1 MLGPS
6 SVVTAQTG
14 RPRSGGRTSFYTQRM
29 GDDRNGAA
37 RRADLVSMLAHE
49 LRGPVTT
56 IRGIATT
63 ARAHYD
69 RLSDE
74 DKVEFLGLIEQESD
88 RMLDV
93 VDQASLAMRL
103 AAGRLAVP
111 PGPTELGAIAR
122 QGIDAA
128 ALGDD
133 RPVELDRV
141 EVPIVADRA
150 MLTEVVR
157 QLVRNAD
164 AFSPPGEPITVRVGS
179 EGDDVVLEV
188 IDRGPGVPEDRRS
201 ALFGMFP
208 GWRPEGYEEVPGT
221 GLGLFICH
229 TIVAEHGGAI
239 SIERAPGGGTM
250 LRVRLPV
257 GEKADG

>member
-1 MLGPS
+1 M
-6 SVVTAQTG
+6 
-14 RPRSGGRTSFYTQRM
+14 
-29 GDDRNGAA
+29 DDAA
-37 RRADLVSMLAHE
+37 GRADLVSMLAHE
-49 LRGPVTT
+49 LQGPITT

-69 RLSDE
+69 RLSDDE
-74 DKVEFLGLIEQESD
+74 KVEFLGLIEQESD

-111 PGPTELGAIAR
+111 PGPTELGAIASE
-122 QGIDAA
+122 GIDAA
-128 ALGDD
+128 ALADD

-141 EVPIVADRA
+141 EVPIVGDRA

-164 AFSPPGEPITVRVGS
+164 AFSPPSEPVTVRVRR
-179 EGDDVVLEV
+179 EDADAVLEV
-188 IDRGPGVPEDRRS
+188 IDRGPASPRTAGRPSSSCSRS
-201 ALFGMFP
+201 GGP
-208 GWRPEGYEEVPGT
+208 RGYEEVQGT

-229 TIVAEHGGAI
+229 TIVDEHRGKI
-239 SIERAPGGGTM
+239 SIEGAPGGGTM
-250 LRVRLPV
+250 LRVRLPL
-257 GEKADG
+257 GESADG

>member
-1 MLGPS
+1 MD
-6 SVVTAQTG
+6 
-14 RPRSGGRTSFYTQRM
+14 Y
-29 GDDRNGAA
+29 AA
-37 RRADLVSMLAHE
+37 GRADLVSMLAHE
-49 LRGPVTT
+49 LRGPITT

-69 RLSDE
+69 RLSDDE
-74 DKVEFLGLIEQESD
+74 KVEFLGLIEQESD

-128 ALGDD
+128 ALADD
-133 RPVELDRV
+133 RPVELVRV
-141 EVPIVADRA
+141 EVPIVGDRA

-164 AFSPPGEPITVRVGS
+164 AFSPPGEPVTVRVRR
-179 EGDDVVLEV
+179 EDAAAVLEV

-201 ALFGMFP
+201 ALFVMFP
-208 GWRPEGYEEVPGT
+208 RWRPEGYEEVQ
-221 GLGLFICH
+221 
-229 TIVAEHGGAI
+229 
-239 SIERAPGGGTM
+239 
-250 LRVRLPV
+250 
-257 GEKADG
+257 